1 MHNNRR
7 VQEIVETQ
15 DAGKIVKTVSL
26 PIRWLFRLCLLIFG
40 MFIMTMGIS
49 LVTTADI
56 GTTPISTVPYT
67 LSEITGFTF
76 GQMTFA
82 INVVFVALQLL
93 LLRSDFKQINFL
105 QIPVVWVFAMMLDW
119 WMGVFQAVD
128 VSELWF
134 AWTLSLT
141 GNLLMAIGIDMQ
153 VHSKTVVQP
162 GEGIV
167 LALAFV
173 TKKAFPTLK
182 IANDVTLVVL
192 AGLIALVFAGHF
204 VGLGWGTLVS
214 AVLVGLLIKAIDRL
228 CRFVGR
234 LGPAH

>member
-1 MHNNRR
+1 M
-7 VQEIVETQ
+7 Q
-15 DAGKIVKTVSL
+15 DNHQVPENFDAEHGKEIVKTVWTPIGWAIRLSL
-26 PIRWLFRLCLLIFG
+26 LVFG
-40 MFIMTMGIS
+40 MLIMTMGIS

-67 LSEITGFTF
+67 LSEITDFTF

-82 INVVFVALQLL
+82 INVGFVALHLL
-93 LLRSDFKQINFL
+93 LLRSRFKPINFL

-119 WMGVFQAVD
+119 WMGTFQRVD

-141 GNLLMAIGIDMQ
+141 GNLFMAIGIYMQ
-153 VHSKTVVQP
+153 VRSKTLVQP

-167 LALAFV
+167 LAVALV

-182 IANDVTLVVL
+182 IINDVTLVVL
-192 AGLIALVFAGHF
+192 AVLIALVFAGHP
-204 VGLGWGTLVS
+204 VGVGWGTLVS
-214 AVLVGLLIKAIDRL
+214 AVLVGLLIKAIDKL
-228 CRFVGR
+228 CRFVLR
-234 LGPAH
+234 LGPVS

>member
-1 MHNNRR
+1 M
-7 VQEIVETQ
+7 Q
-15 DAGKIVKTVSL
+15 DNHQVPENFDAEHGKEIVKTVWTPIGWAIRLSL
-26 PIRWLFRLCLLIFG
+26 LVFG
-40 MFIMTMGIS
+40 MLIMTMGIS

-67 LSEITGFTF
+67 LSEITDFTF

-82 INVVFVALQLL
+82 INVGFVALQLL
-93 LLRSDFKQINFL
+93 LLRSRFKPINFL

-119 WMGVFQAVD
+119 WMGTFQRVD

-141 GNLLMAIGIDMQ
+141 GNLFMAIGIYMQ
-153 VHSKTVVQP
+153 VRSKTLVQP

-167 LALAFV
+167 LAVALV

-182 IANDVTLVVL
+182 IINDVTLVVL
-192 AGLIALVFAGHF
+192 AVLIALVFAGHP
-204 VGLGWGTLVS
+204 VGVGWGTLVS
-214 AVLVGLLIKAIDRL
+214 AVLVGLLIKAIDKL
-228 CRFVGR
+228 CRFVLR
-234 LGPAH
+234 LGPVS